1 MVVPGD
7 GSLNIAFLGATFEA
21 PSTKDFVYGCWG
33 GGVKVFGF
41 ELCLNFVTFLVILT
55 FGIMFLLFYLAFR
68 APTVVPGKLQTM
80 MELGVAFVREQIAIP
95 VLGQDADR
103 FLPLLASFFFFIL
116 IGNLFEV
123 IPGFSFSANSRVAFP
138 LTLAIIA
145 WLTYNGVG
153 IAKHGF
159 FGYLKHTCIISEAP
173 ALLRYSLLMVIEFI
187 SNIIIRPITLTVRLT
202 ANFVAGHFLLSI
214 FFLGTVFFLEDGP
227 KTWILAPFSFAFA
240 VALVGFE
247 IFVAG
252 LQAFIFA
259 ILTGSY
265 IGGALAEEH

>member
-1 MVVPGD
+1 MVLPGD

-80 MELGVAFVREQIAIP
+80 MELGLTFVREQIAIP